1 MLFLL
6 KALTLKQGVRRRL
19 FPLLF
24 CTESELDLILRSVE
38 FQPNDVY

>member
-1 MLFLL
+1 MLFFF
-6 KALTLKQGVRRRL
+6 KALLAGQGVRRKL

-38 FQPNDVY
+38 FQPNDVF